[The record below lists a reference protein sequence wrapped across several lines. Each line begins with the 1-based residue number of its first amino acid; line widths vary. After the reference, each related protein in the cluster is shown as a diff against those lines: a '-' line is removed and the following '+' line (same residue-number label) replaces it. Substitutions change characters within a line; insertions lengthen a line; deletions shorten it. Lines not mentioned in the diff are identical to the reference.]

1 MEKKKR
7 TVALR
12 NFLRNIKS
20 LIDMLETESPVELVL
35 PQYQNFRA
43 CLEKLEAAQDAFLT
57 VTERNTGND
66 PKGFAYIDEPTE
78 QNRNVVLLYSNYLKK
93 QKEAEKT

>member
-1 MEKKKR
+1 MQ
-7 TVALR
+7 
-12 NFLRNIKS
+12 
-20 LIDMLETESPVELVL
+20 ETESIWRDIVAWVSGVSAPS
-35 PQYQNFRA
+35 
-43 CLEKLEAAQDAFLT
+43 EKMKAAQDAFLT
-57 VTERNTGND
+57 VTERNAGND